1 MPHLTLLVPADTRS
15 FTNFT
20 RTSAMTSFLNN
31 LLRPTETSPQ
41 QPTYTP
47 YLRKRPKDLEEA
59 EGHAPA
65 PRSYDQ
71 PDKARAVAGP
81 RREEYDRVRVNSHG
95 LQ

>member
-1 MPHLTLLVPADTRS
+1 
-15 FTNFT
+15 
-20 RTSAMTSFLNN
+20 MTSFLNN